1 MAELSTET
9 QGALERALKSTAATG
24 LDVLNEQPI
33 SLSNANDEQRAAIDA
48 LRREID
54 MADSNSV
61 LFFGSKAQEQLTTV
75 SDSMLEGVRNKDLG
89 AAGDSLNDMV
99 AVLRGFDVDGL
110 KPDASPGLIGRFI
123 NWILGRGKPMAKF
136 IQQYETVRPQIE
148 TITDTL
154 ESHKTMLLTDIA
166 SLDRLYDANLDYFH
180 TLELYIAA
188 GEAEIAECDEVTLP
202 ALKAE
207 VEASADDVL
216 KAQELRDLHARRDD
230 LERRVHDLKLTR
242 QVAMQALPSIRMV
255 QENDKGLITKINSTL
270 VNTVPLWRN
279 QLAQAVAIFR
289 SQKVTRDV
297 KAATDLTNDLL
308 EKNAE
313 NLRTGNREVREQME
327 RGVFDMASV
336 KKAHADLLASI
347 EESLQIADEGKRRRA
362 EAEVELGRLES
373 ELRDALTK
381 ASSTPATAEP
391 VA

>member
-1 MAELSTET
+1 MAELPSEIPR
-9 QGALERALKSTAATG
+9 AIERALNSTAPSG
-24 LDVLNEQPI
+24 SRELSDRPL
-33 SLSNANDEQRAAIDA
+33 SFSNASEDQRAVIEA

-75 SDSMLEGVRNKDLG
+75 SDNMLEGVRNKDLG

-99 AVLRGFDVDGL
+99 AVLRGFEIDGL
-110 KPDASPGLIGRFI
+110 NPDDSPGLIGRLI
-123 NWILGRGKPMAKF
+123 GWIPGRGKPMAKF

-148 TITDTL
+148 TITDKL
-154 ESHKTMLLTDIA
+154 ESHKTMLLTDIT
-166 SLDRLYDANLDYFH
+166 SLDRLYDANLEYFR

-188 GEAEIAECDEVTLP
+188 GEAEIDECDSVTIP

-207 VEASADDVL
+207 VAASEDDVL
-216 KAQELRDLHARRDD
+216 KSQALRDVLARRDD

-255 QENDKGLITKINSTL
+255 QENDKGLINKINSTL

-289 SQKVTRDV
+289 SQRVARDV
-297 KAATDLTNDLL
+297 EAATDLANELL
-308 EKNAE
+308 EENAE
-313 NLRTGNREVREQME
+313 NLRTGNRRVREQVE
-327 RGVFDMASV
+327 RGVFDMESV
-336 KKAHADLLASI
+336 KKAHSDLLASI

-362 EAEVELGRLES
+362 EAERELGKLES
-373 ELRDALTK
+373 DLHAALTN
-381 ASSTPATAEP
+381 ASSVKSVEQP
-391 VA
+391 V

>member
-1 MAELSTET
+1 MAELPSET
-9 QGALERALKSTAATG
+9 PRAMERALNSTAPSG
-24 LDVLNEQPI
+24 SRE
-33 SLSNANDEQRAAIDA
+33 LSDRPLSFSSASEDQRAVIEA

-75 SDSMLEGVRNKDLG
+75 SDNMLEGVRNKDLG

-99 AVLRGFDVDGL
+99 AVLRGFEIDGL
-110 KPDASPGLIGRFI
+110 NPDDSPGLIGRLI
-123 NWILGRGKPMAKF
+123 GWIPGRGKPMAKF

-148 TITDTL
+148 TITDKL
-154 ESHKTMLLTDIA
+154 ESHKTMLLTDIT
-166 SLDRLYDANLDYFH
+166 SLDRLYDANLEYFR

-188 GEAEIAECDEVTLP
+188 GEAEIDECDSVTIP

-207 VEASADDVL
+207 VTASEDDVL
-216 KAQELRDLHARRDD
+216 KSQALRDIRSRRDD

-255 QENDKGLITKINSTL
+255 QENDKGLINKINSTL

-289 SQKVTRDV
+289 SQRVARDV
-297 KAATDLTNDLL
+297 EAATDLANELL

-313 NLRTGNREVREQME
+313 NLRTGNRRVREQVE
-327 RGVFDMASV
+327 RGVFDMESV
-336 KKAHADLLASI
+336 KKAHSDLLASI

-362 EAEVELGRLES
+362 EAERELGKLES
-373 ELRDALTK
+373 DLHAALTN
-381 ASSTPATAEP
+381 ASSVKSVEQSA
-391 VA
+391 